1 MVLVDRGLGIW
12 DYKKYEINQIMDQ
25 IINNIQLL

>member
-1 MVLVDRGLGIW
+1 MVFVDRGLGIW
-12 DYKKYEINQIMDQ
+12 DYKKYEIMDQ